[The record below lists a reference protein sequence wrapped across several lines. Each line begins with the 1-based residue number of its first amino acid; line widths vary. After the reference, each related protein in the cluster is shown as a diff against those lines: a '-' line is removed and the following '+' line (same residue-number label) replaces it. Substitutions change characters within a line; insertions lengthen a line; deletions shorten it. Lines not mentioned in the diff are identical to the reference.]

1 MLIVDEAVPED
12 RVLARA
18 VELAAANAAK
28 LGGTLA
34 TIKERMYAPAL
45 AALRDAEANLLFP
58 RA

>member
-1 MLIVDEAVPED
+1 
-12 RVLARA
+12 VLARA

-58 RA
+58 RT